1 MAQLQASLWRRACY
15 SCSYVLGRE
24 WGGGGG
30 WGMEG
35 VGEKVGGARLGCGNE
50 VGEA

>member
-1 MAQLQASLWRRACY
+1 MGRRG
-15 SCSYVLGRE
+15 V
-24 WGGGGG
+24 

-35 VGEKVGGARLGCGNE
+35 VGEKVGGARLGCGSE